1 MRVLVVGAG
10 VIGASVA
17 LELRRRGATVAL
29 LESLASGGQTSIAS
43 AGMVNP
49 FSLTGDE
56 TPALPLMLHSLNLYP
71 EWAQRLQET
80 VGIDIGW
87 HRCGTLRVALTDSD
101 AQNLQTLYEW
111 VARHEPQAELLD
123 TRAAREREPALP
135 ETCRLALWLPNE
147 GRVHTERLMR
157 ALYAAV
163 IQAGA
168 EFHRG
173 QPVLGFVQ
181 EGGRVRGVRTA
192 NGVLSGD
199 AVVIAAGAWTG
210 ALLQTLGVHLPIEP
224 VRGQILVLDDVPRP
238 VRHII
243 VAAAPF
249 GYLVPRGD
257 GTVLMG
263 ATREQ
268 AGFDVRATAA
278 GMRQLLEALAQLC
291 PMMLSATMTGH
302 TVGLRPNTPDSNPL
316 IGTLRGLEGL
326 YLASGHAYHG
336 ILLAP
341 ATAVAIADL
350 VLNGSTPL
358 PIEPLA
364 PERFL

>member
-17 LELRRRGATVAL
+17 LELRTRGATVAL
-29 LESLASGGQTSIAS
+29 LESLASGGQTSRAS

-49 FSLTGDE
+49 FSLTEGE
-56 TPALPLMLHSLNLYP
+56 TPALPFMLHSLNLYP
-71 EWAQRLQET
+71 EWAQRLQAA

-87 HRCGTLRVALTDSD
+87 RRCGTLRVALTDSD
-101 AQNLQTLYEW
+101 ARRLQTLCEW
-111 VARHEPQAELLD
+111 VARHEPQAELLNAR
-123 TRAAREREPALP
+123 TAREREPALP

-157 ALYAAV
+157 ALHAAV

-210 ALLQTLGVHLPIEP
+210 TLLQTLGVHLPIEP
-224 VRGQILVLDDVPRP
+224 VRGQILVLSDAPYLLH
-238 VRHII
+238 HI
-243 VAAAPF
+243 VVSPS

-278 GMRQLLEALAQLC
+278 GARQLLEALAQLC
-291 PMMLSATMTGH
+291 PMLLSATMTGY
-302 TVGLRPNTPDSNPL
+302 TVGLRPGTPDSNPL
-316 IGTLRGLEGL
+316 IGALSGLEGL

-358 PIEPLA
+358 PIEPFA
-364 PERFL
+364 PERF